1 MQSVAVA
8 AGTLLALAA
17 CHPRSAPLD
26 VPAVITNPT
35 AESREELV
43 RVVSRAL
50 DGAAVTIADD
60 ALTGESTL
68 IVQRAVRRDA
78 QGRPLT
84 GRDTDRPEH
93 FRLVRNG
100 LRCVLVHERTGRR
113 WTLESATCSPQ
124 PDRATP

>member
-1 MQSVAVA
+1 MTSAAVV

-17 CHPRSAPLD
+17 CHPRPAAQD
-26 VPAVITNPT
+26 VPAVISNPT
-35 AESREELV
+35 AESHEELV

-50 DGAAVTIADD
+50 DGAPVTIADD
-60 ALTGESTL
+60 ALTGESAL
-68 IVQRAVRRDA
+68 IIERTVRRDA

-100 LRCVLVHERTGRR
+100 SHCVLVHERTGRR
-113 WTLESATCSPQ
+113 WTLESATCSP
-124 PDRATP
+124 R